1 MLEYAE
7 PHPSLKVYETLMGTG
22 RRAVIFLTGVF
33 PDNVPVNNLPL
44 PHVQATLIKLS
55 RSKTKKKIKKTSK

>member
-7 PHPSLKVYETLMGTG
+7 PHPSLKVYEKLTGTG
-22 RRAVIFLTGVF
+22 RRVVIFLAGVF

-44 PHVQATLIKLS
+44 LLVQATLIKLS
-55 RSKTKKKIKKTSK
+55 GSKTKIKKTSK